1 MRLTPRPAWAVGAA
15 WAVLL
20 LLILVLSFSA
30 PWPVTVAVL
39 AASFAVAGLGRTF
52 VANAVNGIWL
62 RRDSILQA
70 GHYIRLEGTQ
80 DVEGYVIR
88 IGLRHTQLQTPA
100 GDIARIPN
108 TKLANSIFTNFFLPG
123 NDDAILIDIE
133 ADASQP
139 KQVVQLLHQEAFAL
153 SNDSRGIAA
162 GSVRIRTLPGRFPG
176 CHRYVLHC
184 QSHDPGQRDQI
195 RDHLERTIWSRLD
208 EAGVRVPVLESPKRM
223 D

>member
-1 MRLTPRPAWAVGAA
+1 MRLTPRPAWAVATA
-15 WAVLL
+15 WALL
-20 LLILVLSFSA
+20 FVLILVFSFSA

-39 AASFAVAGLGRTF
+39 AASFAVAGFGRTF

-108 TKLANSIFTNFFLPG
+108 TRLANSIFTNFFLPG
-123 NDDAILIDIE
+123 NDHAIRIDIE
-133 ADASQP
+133 ADARQP
-139 KQVVQLLHQEAFAL
+139 RQVVQLLQQETLAL
-153 SNDSRGIAA
+153 SHDARGVAA
-162 GSVRIRTLPGRFPG
+162 GSVRIRILPGRFPG
-176 CHRYVLHC
+176 CNRYVVHC
-184 QSHDPGQRDQI
+184 QSSDPEQRDQV
-195 RDHLERTIWSRLD
+195 RDRLERTIRSRLD
-208 EAGVRVPVLESPKRM
+208 EAGVRVPVLQSRKRM
-223 D
+223 P